1 LRNERREREEIVI
14 IQCKKCGTKY
24 RFDKSLIEGEG
35 IWVRCSR
42 CKNVFFQTNP
52 AIEQIDVPAD
62 VIEKKYETIIFDE
75 KVREIE
81 KQPEKRDGEPGFG
94 QGIEFVEEE
103 KSFDFPL
110 DEEPQ
115 PGAEKK
121 FSSFD
126 EVLPDRV
133 PDDYEVVVAGE
144 DWPGEKRKGFW
155 TPGRIVAYPLVVII
169 VFLSV
174 YLWFF
179 PQVGRQIFDKVS
191 PVPGMKEISGEQ
203 NTAKGA
209 VSISEKK
216 VFLKDI
222 KERPMENRIIGNI
235 LIIEGVAVNK
245 NDSSVSKVKV
255 SGKILDLS
263 GNILAEREVYGGNI
277 LTEEELKNLTEE
289 EIRDEL
295 SNPDGSDFANR
306 NIPYDGK
313 IPFMI
318 VFSNPPEKASEYLIG
333 LAGIKGELNQ

>member
-1 LRNERREREEIVI
+1 MI

-24 RFDKSLIEGEG
+24 RFDKALIEGEG

-42 CKNVFFQTNP
+42 CKNIFFQTNP

-62 VIEKKYETIIFDE
+62 VIEKKYETITFDE
-75 KVREIE
+75 ELRKIE
-81 KQPEKRDGEPGFG
+81 KHPEKRDGDPGLG
-94 QGIEFVEEE
+94 QGIEFIEEE

-110 DEEPQ
+110 DEEPT
-115 PGAEKK
+115 PEAEKK
-121 FSSFD
+121 FGSFD

-133 PDDYEVVVAGE
+133 PEDYEVFVAGE
-144 DWPGEKRKGFW
+144 DWPGKKGKGFW

-169 VFLSV
+169 LFLSV
-174 YLWFF
+174 YLWIF
-179 PQVGRQIFDKVS
+179 PQVGRQVFDKVS
-191 PVPGMKEISGEQ
+191 PVLGMKEITGEK
-203 NTAKGA
+203 NTAKGT

-222 KERPMENRIIGNI
+222 KEHPMENRIIGNI
-235 LIIEGVAVNK
+235 LVIEGVAVNK
-245 NDSSVSKVKV
+245 NESSVSNIEVK
-255 SGKILDLS
+255 GEILDSS
-263 GNILAEREVYGGNI
+263 GNILAKEEIYGGNI

-295 SNPDGSDFANR
+295 SNPDGSDFTNR

-333 LAGIKGELNQ
+333 LAGIKGELSQ

>member
-1 LRNERREREEIVI
+1 MI

-24 RFDKSLIEGEG
+24 RFDKALIEGEG

-62 VIEKKYETIIFDE
+62 VIEEKYETITFDE
-75 KVREIE
+75 EVRKIE
-81 KQPEKRDGEPGFG
+81 KHPEKRDGDPGLG
-94 QGIEFVEEE
+94 QGIEFIEEE

-110 DEEPQ
+110 EEESP
-115 PGAEKK
+115 PEAEKK
-121 FSSFD
+121 FGSFD
-126 EVLPDRV
+126 EVLQDRV
-133 PDDYEVVVAGE
+133 PEDYEVVAVGE

-155 TPGRIVAYPLVVII
+155 TPGRIVAYPLIVII
-169 VFLSV
+169 LFLSV
-174 YLWFF
+174 YLWLF
-179 PQVGRQIFDKVS
+179 PQVGRQLFDKVS
-191 PVPGMKEISGEQ
+191 PVPGMKEITGEKKA
-203 NTAKGA
+203 AKGA

-216 VFLKDI
+216 VLLNDI
-222 KERPMENRIIGNI
+222 KERPMKNWIIGNTI
-235 LIIEGVAVNK
+235 IIEGVAVNK
-245 NDSSVSKVKV
+245 NENLVSNIKVR
-255 SGKILDLS
+255 GKILDSS
-263 GNILAEREVYGGNI
+263 GNVLAKEEIYGGNI

-318 VFSNPPEKASEYLIG
+318 VFSNPPEKASEYLID